1 MNYTEK
7 IPDMGKTWRHERT
20 QYFPHIFMP
29 STDVIEILPN
39 VIYSQDKAQF
49 LSILN
54 NLREVVV
61 SHDFV
66 DDAKC
71 SLKRNGVLRKIK
83 ESSAVERKK

>member
-1 MNYTEK
+1 
-7 IPDMGKTWRHERT
+7 
-20 QYFPHIFMP
+20 MP